1 MRDKIVIKGKYAIK
15 TTKRSPVQK
24 KKEKEK
30 EKEKWE
36 TIEKIWLET

>member
-24 KKEKEK
+24 KKKKKKKKKNERQ
-30 EKEKWE
+30 
-36 TIEKIWLET
+36 

>member
-24 KKEKEK
+24 EKEKEK
-30 EKEKWE
+30 EKEK
-36 TIEKIWLET
+36 